1 MNNRRGSEDKA
12 TSRAVNARPWQP
24 MPGMEKRQCMT
35 SRRPFGYAPLLAL
48 GATCY
53 TPAWQHY
60 AAEAPTDFDQAKDK
74 LQALASVMG
83 AMIGDIIEKWDWMMV
98 QGIIPEEKF
107 ENDFGPIIDPRMAE
121 TYARWAWERQ
131 SDAV

>member
-1 MNNRRGSEDKA
+1 MELLPVPVVSGALTTYEHEHDAIRSFAENEKSAATRRAYRSD
-12 TSRAVNARPWQP
+12 
-24 MPGMEKRQCMT
+24 M
-35 SRRPFGYAPLLAL
+35 
-48 GATCY
+48 
-53 TPAWQHY
+53 
-60 AAEAPTDFDQAKDK
+60 